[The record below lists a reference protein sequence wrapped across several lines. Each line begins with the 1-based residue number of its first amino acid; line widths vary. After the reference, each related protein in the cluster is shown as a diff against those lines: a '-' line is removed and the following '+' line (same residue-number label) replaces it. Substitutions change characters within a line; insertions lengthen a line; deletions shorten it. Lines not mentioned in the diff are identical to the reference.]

1 MKIQGIPHGSFG
13 LNIPSKTATIYDSG
27 NEPFTATN
35 LPTIGFAIA
44 SVLQHPAETA
54 NKYIDIASFRTSQN
68 ELLKIAEEETGTKW
82 TVNRVS
88 TEGITEAA
96 DAKLA
101 KFDYSAFSD
110 YLKVYE
116 FRDGEGQSPK
126 DEELANGLLGLPR
139 EDVRE
144 SLKKALV

>member
-1 MKIQGIPHGSFG
+1 
-13 LNIPSKTATIYDSG
+13 
-27 NEPFTATN
+27 
-35 LPTIGFAIA
+35 
-44 SVLQHPAETA
+44 VLQNPAETA
-54 NKYIDIASFRTSQN
+54 NKYLDIASFRTSQN

-88 TEGITEAA
+88 TDGTTEAA